1 MNILGWIGTS
11 EKLGEYL
18 NFVWFFSTA
27 LDQYRRLLHRGNF
40 IKAFSPD
47 CFYVGVEAPTQVGEN
62 RTSLWRDNDVPASW
76 SAEDSSRS
84 GWSFCPPPPETIGTM
99 RKVRRTTR
107 IRRFTIRKTMRWWW
121 VHPYRDT
128 LMIMVTI
135 KVIVEIKMTK
145 NRKLRVLQSAYKWM
159 MVMVTLPIEMT
170 KQPDRV
176 VKPAYLQ
183 VPSAVSAQRQRLPW
197 RPHLPPSL
205 FQLPSSGGQNVL
217 VTFRKYGF

>member
-1 MNILGWIGTS
+1 M
-11 EKLGEYL
+11 
-18 NFVWFFSTA
+18 
-27 LDQYRRLLHRGNF
+27 
-40 IKAFSPD
+40 
-47 CFYVGVEAPTQVGEN
+47 
-62 RTSLWRDNDVPASW
+62 
-76 SAEDSSRS
+76 
-84 GWSFCPPPPETIGTM
+84 
-99 RKVRRTTR
+99 
-107 IRRFTIRKTMRWWW
+107 
-121 VHPYRDT
+121 HPYRDT

-135 KVIVEIKMTK
+135 KVILEIKMTK
-145 NRKLRVLQSAYKWM
+145 NRKLGVLQSAYKWM

-217 VTFRKYGF
+217 LTFCNYEF